1 MSHYTVLLLSLIAA
15 VVVPACPVSAAETQP
30 EEEDTNKVFEAV
42 ADPEEEDKNKVY
54 EAVADPEE
62 EDKNKVHEAVDGAEQ
77 NNDEI

>member
-42 ADPEEEDKNKVY
+42 ADPEEEDKNKV
-54 EAVADPEE
+54 
-62 EDKNKVHEAVDGAEQ
+62 HEAVDGAEQ